1 MGRGRAREV
10 NFSSRSSELG
20 DREDVA
26 WRGGV
31 ACAEKDMYA
40 CAPRDSPSRKAP
52 SSFSF
57 LCDIWRMCRAISCVM
72 SWVTLTASIALST
85 ARIGTTTSS
94 ACTRSGTR
102 LSSPPRHAAP
112 PRPRTLSKLWWHHAI
127 LEMMSHAR
135 PAPVVA
141 TEAPRQPHG
150 ATREGVRHG
159 RRAWRRR
166 ARHRVMI
173 AGRWR
178 RRRLPR
184 RRRQLLSEP

>member
-1 MGRGRAREV
+1 MAYVWGDFMCIVMGDAHRKH
-10 NFSSRSSELG
+10 
-20 DREDVA
+20 
-26 WRGGV
+26 
-31 ACAEKDMYA
+31 CAEHCEDRHNDEQRVH
-40 CAPRDSPSRKAP
+40 PQ
-52 SSFSF
+52 
-57 LCDIWRMCRAISCVM
+57 
-72 SWVTLTASIALST
+72 
-85 ARIGTTTSS
+85 
-94 ACTRSGTR
+94 
-102 LSSPPRHAAP
+102 RHAAVVTAASRTP